1 MQESRILENNL
12 DGYLCKLEDLSSQIA
27 ESISLGK
34 FGEVTKLDLE
44 RKNIISVISQD
55 SKKLNDNRKSRLKLI
70 WVNNNDL
77 IKSAEEQMH
86 NRKKKFLKVKKT
98 FKAYSKT

>member
-1 MQESRILENNL
+1 MQESRNIENNL
-12 DGYLCKLEDLSSQIA
+12 DGYLCKLENLSSKIA

-77 IKSAEEQMH
+77 IKSAEKQMQ

-98 FKAYSKT
+98 FKAYSST